1 MRFLLYCNQDPRDL
15 GIEDKDGNWDIDK
28 FKEHIRACPACVE
41 FTLILTKDLL
51 DRLERAFKQKKGSQ
65 ELRQR

>member
-15 GIEDKDGNWDIDK
+15 GIEDKEGNWDMSK
-28 FKEHIRACPACVE
+28 FREHIKTCPACVE

-51 DRLERAFKQKKGSQ
+51 DNLERAFRKKKGGQ
-65 ELRQR
+65 VNNRP